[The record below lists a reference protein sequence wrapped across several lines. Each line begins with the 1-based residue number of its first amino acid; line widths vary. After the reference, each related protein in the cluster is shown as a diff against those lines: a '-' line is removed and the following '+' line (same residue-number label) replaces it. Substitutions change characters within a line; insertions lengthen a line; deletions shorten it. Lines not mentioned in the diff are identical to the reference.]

1 MNAITVG
8 RIRGLQ
14 QITTPEGIMIILA
27 LDHRGSL
34 ARMLGI
40 SEADPGAYQ
49 AIRDFKLTVLEALL
63 PHASAVLTDVQYCA
77 AEAITSGV
85 LPGSKGLITSLEQS
99 GYVGPATARRTA
111 LLSGWSA
118 AKAKRMGASA
128 AKLLIY
134 YNPDNRAVAEEQERL
149 AAQVIAEAHAADLPL
164 LLEALLY
171 SHLPGVAEN
180 SEEFALERPRLM
192 VKTARR
198 LSALKPDALKLEFPH
213 DARFV
218 QDEAAWAE
226 ACAAVTEAA
235 QVPWAV
241 LSGGVDCETFKR
253 QLRIACQAGASG
265 YVAGRTFWQE
275 AARLP
280 EPERAAFLRTTATER
295 LVAAAE
301 IARQYGRPWTAT
313 YGDLASSIRPGWYQ
327 SY

>member
-1 MNAITVG
+1 MNSLTPG

-14 QITTPEGIMIILA
+14 QITTPEGIMIIMA
-27 LDHRGSL
+27 LDHRVYM

-40 SEADPGAYQ
+40 SETDPGAYQ
-49 AIRDFKLTVLEALL
+49 TIRDFKLRVMEALL

-77 AEAITSGV
+77 AEAIVSGI

-99 GYVGPATARRTA
+99 GYAGPATARRTV
-111 LLSGWSA
+111 LLPGWSA

-128 AKLLIY
+128 VKLLIY
-134 YNPDNRAVAEEQERL
+134 YNPDNRAVAEEQEQL
-149 AAQVIAEAHAADLPL
+149 ATQVIAEAHEADLPL

-171 SHLPGVAEN
+171 SHLPGVPES
-180 SEEFALERPRLM
+180 SEEFARERPRLM
-192 VKTARR
+192 MKTARR

-218 QDEAAWAE
+218 NDESAWAD

-253 QLRIACQAGASG
+253 QVRIACQAGASG

-275 AARLP
+275 AVKLP
-280 EPERAAFLRTTATER
+280 VSEQAAFLRATATER
-295 LVAAAE
+295 LLTAAA
-301 IARQYGRPWTAT
+301 IARQYGRPWTAS
-313 YGDLASSIRPGWYQ
+313 YGNLASSIRPGWYQ
-327 SY
+327 DY